1 MMKIDTNTLIG
12 IVFFAIAATLFM
24 SGVALR
30 GLGEYVEAPSSSD
43 QSQEDIDR
51 ARFMIECRY
60 EWMLSQQ
67 ECEATLRGEALPD
80 MIDGC

>member
-1 MMKIDTNTLIG
+1 MSYDINTLIG
-12 IVFFAIAATLFM
+12 IVFFAIASTLFL

-30 GLGEYVEAPSSSD
+30 SIGAYIEEDTSRDDVE
-43 QSQEDIDR
+43 R

-67 ECEATLRGEALPD
+67 ECESTLRGEALPE